1 MVTTTRIYRRK
12 KKKKGKEGRNEGVKA
27 ALKLQIENNWGAF
40 CSRQF
45 NRIFLIYFFKLKT
58 IFYYHVF
65 SISVTISVFGS
76 MIADTF

>member
-12 KKKKGKEGRNEGVKA
+12 KKRRKEGRNEGVKA

-65 SISVTISVFGS
+65 SIAVTISVFGS